1 MSQREEV
8 QLLIQAGTEGLQSIG
23 KLVKELD
30 TLGEDTSE
38 ASGEMETLGS
48 RLNELRGQQQLISQ
62 FRELK
67 SQTTQLAEE
76 QRQAQERATELG
88 KALSQTEKPT
98 RAQRNEFN
106 KARRTAK
113 EAEQAWQSNQQ
124 QLNQLRESLQQNGVS
139 TRDLAGEQQRIKRE
153 ISGVEGEVS
162 NLNGRLTTMR
172 DRLRDGSKGAGGFRQ
187 RLSKMV
193 PTLSTVRKG
202 INAAGRAVTGLTAA
216 AGASIATMTVF
227 NRRQAQAATEINNT
241 SEALDVSAETV
252 QTWRVAFERM
262 GLSGDKAT
270 DVIRDMAD
278 RLGEFAS
285 TGGGEAADTFKQLNL
300 QAEDFQGLSADQ
312 QFLKLASAVDQVN
325 SKAQQVNLLERI
337 AEDASMIQPL
347 LENNAAKLREIQAE
361 ANQTGE
367 IYTDEQLQRLQRAD
381 RIYNR
386 VEGQL
391 SGIAN
396 RVSAAVAPALAK
408 AADNLTDLFNSESGD
423 RFVEMFRNMATAV
436 RDFTADMGD
445 NSEKVTK
452 RINTV
457 ADTAQFLFNGLVTGF
472 RGVQTVASGA
482 LTVVAGAITT
492 QLKQA
497 QALAYGLEKVGF
509 ISESSYNKIKAKA
522 DAAFASTKDLAKQ
535 TSEYASKTA
544 EAGRKAGNAFSQSG
558 EAAEQAGNKA
568 EEAGEK
574 FAGIKDQIPNTF
586 DPLIGA
592 LKHTS
597 DQVDGVGINLKAIKN
612 QVPNTFEPLNNALEE
627 TGESASK
634 AGQDT
639 VESFRESQQE
649 IENLITSVGEAGKT
663 INNAFGSN
671 TTAAVDAFSQ
681 HVSQALGKFNNT
693 SQVNQFEQNLV
704 DAANNGTISNQ
715 QLQQALQQ
723 VRERVQELKG
733 SEPDKPGQ
741 DMADSADDASESTN
755 KLKNETK
762 DAGDQAEKTAKKM
775 RKAWG
780 AAFGQVMT
788 QARTRVSELSDAARN
803 LFEQRIGG
811 DQFVKEAKSATEA
824 LEKARQRTDELVSA
838 SFRLRN
844 NSFGAWMNDTALA
857 SAQVQER
864 YYEQRVELEKLI
876 GQVEAGQYSYQGLA
890 SLTDQAKQR
899 MDVLNDSDLDNLTSA
914 IDKAR
919 SRMESL
925 RDESQ
930 STLQSL
936 QDELLRLQG
945 REDELAERRRERER
959 KEIESQLQQ
968 AEAVGDQKSIQ
979 NLQKALDTLDRISQ
993 EEKEQREA
1001 EREEQRKQRQEQ
1013 RQSNQR
1019 QQQSSTQTSQPPAPK
1034 RTVRV
1039 ELGSAEA
1046 DIPEDQADQF
1056 LSELERAGMRSQ

>member
-30 TLGEDTSE
+30 TLGQDTSE

-67 SQTTQLAEE
+67 RQTTQLAEE

-252 QTWRVAFERM
+252 QTWRLAFDRM

-408 AADNLTDLFNSESGD
+408 AADNLSELFNQEEGD
-423 RFVEMFRNMATAV
+423 RFVEMFRNMATSV
-436 RDFTADMGD
+436 RDFTKDMVD
-445 NSEKVTK
+445 NSDQVASGFDKV
-452 RINTV
+452 INTL
-457 ADTAQFLFNGLVTGF
+457 QFLGNSARAIF
-472 RGVQTVASGA
+472 RGVQAIIGSFTAGIWGAVADVMRGVERLS
-482 LTVVAGAITT
+482 AGLNAVG
-492 QLKQA
+492 LVGDE
-497 QALAYGLEKVGF
+497 AY
-509 ISESSYNKIKAKA
+509 SKIAARA
-522 DAAFASTKDLAKQ
+522 DAARKTNEEATKQAK
-535 TSEYASKTA
+535 EYGKKALQ
-544 EAGRKAGNAFSQSG
+544 AGKDAFGAFSDAG
-558 EAAEQAGNKA
+558 DAAEESGDKA
-568 EEAGEK
+568 EEAGNK
-574 FAGIKDQIPNTF
+574 FQSIKDEI
-586 DPLIGA
+586 
-592 LKHTS
+592 
-597 DQVDGVGINLKAIKN
+597 
-612 QVPNTFEPLNNALEE
+612 PNTFEPLTDAVNE
-627 TGESASK
+627 TGEALSATGDEAEK

-663 INNAFGSN
+663 INNAFGAN
-671 TTAAVDAFSQ
+671 TTASVDAFRE
-681 HVSQALGKFNNT
+681 HVSDALGEFSNT
-693 SQVNQFEQNLV
+693 SQVNRFEQQLV
-704 DAANNGTISNQ
+704 DAANNGNISSQ
-715 QLQQALQQ
+715 QLQQALKQ
-723 VRERVQELKG
+723 VRERIDELNG

-741 DMADSADDASESTN
+741 DIATSADDATESTKN
-755 KLKNETK
+755 LKNETK
-762 DAGDQAEKTAKKM
+762 DAGEQAEKTAQKF

-780 AAFGQVMT
+780 AAFGKVLT
-788 QARTRVSELSDAARN
+788 QARTRVSDLSIAARN
-803 LFEQRIGG
+803 LFEQKIGG
-811 DQFVKEAKSATEA
+811 NQFVQQTQSATEA
-824 LEKARQRTDELVSA
+824 LGQARRRTDELVKA
-838 SFRLRN
+838 GQNLRG
-844 NSFGAWMNDTALA
+844 NSFSAWMNDTATA
-857 SAQVQER
+857 SAEVAER
-864 YYEQRVELEKLI
+864 YWEQRVQLERLTEE
-876 GQVEAGQYSYQGLA
+876 VRAGQYSYQGLA
-890 SLTDQAKQR
+890 DLSDQAKKR
-899 MDVLNDSDLDNLTSA
+899 MDLLNESDLDSLQSA
-914 IDKAR
+914 IDGAR

-945 REDELAERRRERER
+945 REDELAERRRERQRE
-959 KEIESQLQQ
+959 EIRGELQQ
-968 AEAVGDQKSIQ
+968 AQAIGDEQSVS
-979 NLQKALDTLDRISQ
+979 NLQKALNTLDRIAQ
-993 EEKEQREA
+993 EEKEQRQA
-1001 EREEQRKQRQEQ
+1001 EREEQRRQERERQRQQREQ
-1013 RQSNQR
+1013 RQPQTG
-1019 QQQSSTQTSQPPAPK
+1019 TQPAQAPAPS

-1039 ELGSAEA
+1039 ELNGAQA